1 MSRFGSQLRLSSSL
15 LKRCL
20 KKRAAATSG
29 LIHPRSFTSTEG
41 SRPSIVHK
49 RSIDIL
55 HDPWFNKGTAF
66 SMTERDRLDL
76 RGLLPPNVMS
86 PQQQIDRFMADLK
99 RLEIQAR
106 DGPTDPY
113 ALAKWRILNRL
124 HDRNETMYYKVLIDN
139 IEEYAPI
146 VYTPTVGLVCQ
157 NYSGLFRRPR
167 GMYFSAEDR
176 GEMMSMV
183 YNWPAEQVDMIVV
196 TDGSRILGLGDL
208 GVQGIGIAI
217 GKLDLYVAAAGINPQ
232 RIRRKRAGAAVMSWL
247 APMAMTIACGPL
259 WKGMGV
265 LPVMIDVGT
274 NNEKLLKD
282 PLYLGLQQYRL
293 EGEEYLSVIDEFME
307 AVFTRW
313 PHVIV
318 QFEDFQSK
326 WAFKLLQRYRNTYR
340 MFNDD
345 VQGTA
350 GVAIAGLL
358 GAVRAQGRPMIDFP
372 KQKIVVAG
380 AGSAGIGVVNAVT
393 KTMARMLGNNESA
406 FESARSQ
413 FWVVDANGLITEN
426 RSNIDPDALPFA
438 RKMKEVGHQGLREG
452 ASLVE
457 VVKQIKP
464 DVLLGLS
471 AVGGLF
477 SKEVLEAFKS
487 STSTRPAIFAMS
499 NPTRNGEP
507 ECTPEEAYS
516 VMGDHIIF
524 ASGSPFKDVNL
535 DLLPDTIV
543 FIFEVLGMLE
553 SRGRAQQVVSE
564 PMVQLV
570 QGMPVDSR
578 GLLKSS
584 LLEMSDDRSC
594 GEASW
599 REVGLR
605 IGLGTLLAGSQV
617 ISDGMLQAAAE
628 CLAAYMKEEEVLK
641 GIIYPSISSIRD
653 ITKEVAAAVVREA
666 IEEDLAEGYRDMDA
680 RELRKLNKNCYRC
693 QSDMYHNLMHL
704 SVVGPV
710 RKNQERKNKEESNEK
725 Y

>member
-1 MSRFGSQLRLSSSL
+1 MANFSSQLRLASSL
-15 LKRCL
+15 IKRINHQI
-20 KKRAAATSG
+20 TSP
-29 LIHPRSFTSTEG
+29 LSTRSFTTTEV
-41 SRPSIVHK
+41 SRPTIVHK

-76 RGLLPPNVMS
+76 RGLLPPTVMTS
-86 PQQQIDRFMADLK
+86 PQQIERFMVDLK
-99 RLEIQAR
+99 RLEVHAR
-106 DGPTDPY
+106 DGRADPN

-124 HDRNETMYYKVLIDN
+124 HDRNETMYYKVLLDN

-183 YNWPAEQVDMIVV
+183 YNWPADQVDMIVV

-208 GVQGIGIAI
+208 GVQGIGIAV

-232 RIRRKRAGAAVMSWL
+232 R
-247 APMAMTIACGPL
+247 
-259 WKGMGV
+259 V

-282 PLYLGLQQYRL
+282 PLYLGLQEPRL
-293 EGEEYLSVIDEFME
+293 EGEDYISVIDEFME

-326 WAFKLLQRYRNTYR
+326 WAFTLLQRYRNTYR

-345 VQGTA
+345 IQGTA

-358 GAVRAQGRPMIDFP
+358 GAVRAQGKPMIDFP

-380 AGSAGIGVVNAVT
+380 AGSAGIGVLNAAR
-393 KTMARMLGNNESA
+393 KTMARMLGDTETA
-406 FESARSQ
+406 FESAKSQ
-413 FWVVDANGLITEN
+413 FWVVDANGLITED
-426 RSNIDPDALPFA
+426 RTNINSDALPFA
-438 RKMKEVGHQGLREG
+438 KNAKEMKRQGLREG
-452 ASLVE
+452 SSLVE
-457 VVKQIKP
+457 VVQQIKP

-477 SKEVLEAFKS
+477 SKEVLEALKG

-499 NPTRNGEP
+499 NPTKNA
-507 ECTPEEAYS
+507 ECTPEEAFA
-516 VMGDHIIF
+516 VLGDQLVF
-524 ASGSPFKDVNL
+524 ASGSPFDSVNL
-535 DLLPDTIV
+535 GNGVT
-543 FIFEVLGMLE
+543 GHCN
-553 SRGRAQQVVSE
+553 
-564 PMVQLV
+564 
-570 QGMPVDSR
+570 QGNNMYLFP
-578 GLLKSS
+578 G
-584 LLEMSDDRSC
+584 
-594 GEASW
+594 
-599 REVGLR
+599 
-605 IGLGTLLAGSQV
+605 IGLGVLLSGSRIV
-617 ISDGMLQAAAE
+617 SDGMLQAAAE
-628 CLAAYMKEEEVLK
+628 CLAAYMKDEEVLK

-653 ITKEVAAAVVREA
+653 ITKEVAVAVVKEA
-666 IEEDLAEGYRDMDA
+666 IDEDLAEGYRDMDA
-680 RELRKLNKNCYRC
+680 RVLQKLNNEEIETYVKNNMWEPEYPTLVYR
-693 QSDMYHNLMHL
+693 
-704 SVVGPV
+704 
-710 RKNQERKNKEESNEK
+710 KE
-725 Y
+725 